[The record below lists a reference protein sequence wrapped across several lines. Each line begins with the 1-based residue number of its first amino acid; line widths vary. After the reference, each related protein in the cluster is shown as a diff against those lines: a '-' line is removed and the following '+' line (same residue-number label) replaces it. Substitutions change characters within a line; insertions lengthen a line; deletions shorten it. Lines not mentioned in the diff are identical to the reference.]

1 LFNPSVS
8 TIYSLPQPEG
18 IKLSLDAISASR
30 EQLQFQVRPT
40 GGLAMRKYAISL
52 LAVALLFAIGAM
64 AAGAEKPVTVK
75 GWVSD
80 TMCAAKG
87 DKKCAN
93 KDHLKQG
100 AKLALV
106 TDGDN
111 KIWTVENPDKLADHQ
126 GHYVQVKGVENAEAA
141 TIKVET
147 ASALPEPKE

>member
-1 LFNPSVS
+1 VGQPPLFAPLKE
-8 TIYSLPQPEG
+8 TIKAGELTVQGEP
-18 IKLSLDAISASR
+18 A
-30 EQLQFQVRPT
+30 
-40 GGLAMRKYAISL
+40 GGLMMRKLAIL
-52 LAVALLFAIGAM
+52 ILAVALLFTLTAI
-64 AAGAEKPVTVK
+64 AADTGKTVTVK

-126 GHYVQVKGVENAEAA
+126 GHYVQVKGVANAEAA

>member
-1 LFNPSVS
+1 
-8 TIYSLPQPEG
+8 
-18 IKLSLDAISASR
+18 
-30 EQLQFQVRPT
+30 
-40 GGLAMRKYAISL
+40 MRKHAIFI
-52 LAVALLFAIGAM
+52 LAIALLFTMSAM
-64 AAGAEKPVTVK
+64 AAGTEKAVTVK

-80 TMCAAKG
+80 TMCAAHG

-126 GHYVQVKGVENAEAA
+126 GHYVQVKGVTNAEAS
-141 TIKVET
+141 TIRVET

>member
-1 LFNPSVS
+1 MRML
-8 TIYSLPQPEG
+8 
-18 IKLSLDAISASR
+18 AIR
-30 EQLQFQVRPT
+30 T
-40 GGLAMRKYAISL
+40 
-52 LAVALLFAIGAM
+52 LAVVLLFSIVAM
-64 AAGAEKPVTVK
+64 AADTEKKVTVR

-106 TDGDN
+106 SDGDN

-126 GHYVQVKGVENAEAA
+126 GHYVQVKGVANAEAA
-141 TIKVET
+141 TIRVET

>member
-1 LFNPSVS
+1 M
-8 TIYSLPQPEG
+8 
-18 IKLSLDAISASR
+18 
-30 EQLQFQVRPT
+30 
-40 GGLAMRKYAISL
+40 MRKLAIRT
-52 LAVALLFAIGAM
+52 LAAVLLFSIAAM
-64 AAGAEKPVTVK
+64 AADTGKAVTVK

-80 TMCAAKG
+80 TMCAAHG

-126 GHYVQVKGVENAEAA
+126 GHYVQVKGVTNAEAS
-141 TIKVET
+141 TIRVET

>member
-1 LFNPSVS
+1 VS
-8 TIYSLPQPEG
+8 HFWGSLQ
-18 IKLSLDAISASR
+18 IR
-30 EQLQFQVRPT
+30 T
-40 GGLAMRKYAISL
+40 
-52 LAVALLFAIGAM
+52 LAVVLLFSIAAM
-64 AAGAEKPVTVK
+64 AADTGKKVAVK

-111 KIWTVENPDKLADHQ
+111 KIRTVVNPDKLADHQ
-126 GHYVQVKGVENAEAA
+126 DHYVQV
-141 TIKVET
+141 
-147 ASALPEPKE
+147 

>member
-1 LFNPSVS
+1 M
-8 TIYSLPQPEG
+8 
-18 IKLSLDAISASR
+18 
-30 EQLQFQVRPT
+30 
-40 GGLAMRKYAISL
+40 MRKITIHT
-52 LAVALLFAIGAM
+52 LAVVLLFTIAAM
-64 AAGAEKPVTVK
+64 AAETSKNVTVK

-126 GHYVQVKGVENAEAA
+126 GHYVQVKGVANAEAA

-147 ASALPEPKE
+147 ATALPEPKE

>member
-1 LFNPSVS
+1 MK
-8 TIYSLPQPEG
+8 
-18 IKLSLDAISASR
+18 KLATLTLAI
-30 EQLQFQVRPT
+30 
-40 GGLAMRKYAISL
+40 
-52 LAVALLFAIGAM
+52 ALLFTLTAV
-64 AAGAEKPVTVK
+64 AAETEKTVTVK

-93 KDHLKQG
+93 KDHIKQG

-126 GHYVQVKGVENAEAA
+126 GHYVQVKGVANADAA
-141 TIKVET
+141 TIRVEK

>member
-1 LFNPSVS
+1 M
-8 TIYSLPQPEG
+8 
-18 IKLSLDAISASR
+18 
-30 EQLQFQVRPT
+30 
-40 GGLAMRKYAISL
+40 MRKLAIL
-52 LAVALLFAIGAM
+52 TLAVALLFAMTAT
-64 AAGAEKPVTVK
+64 AADTGKTVTVK

-93 KDHLKQG
+93 KDHIKQG

-126 GHYVQVKGVENAEAA
+126 GHYVQVKGVANAEAA

-147 ASALPEPKE
+147 ALALPEPKE

>member
-1 LFNPSVS
+1 MM
-8 TIYSLPQPEG
+8 
-18 IKLSLDAISASR
+18 R
-30 EQLQFQVRPT
+30 QLAAR
-40 GGLAMRKYAISL
+40 A
-52 LAVALLFAIGAM
+52 LAVALLLTITAM
-64 AAGAEKPVTVK
+64 AADTGKAVTVK

-126 GHYVQVKGVENAEAA
+126 GHYVQVKGIANVEAA
-141 TIKVET
+141 TIKVDT
-147 ASALPEPKE
+147 ASALSEPKQ

>member
-1 LFNPSVS
+1 MKN
-8 TIYSLPQPEG
+8 YG
-18 IKLSLDAISASR
+18 I
-30 EQLQFQVRPT
+30 
-40 GGLAMRKYAISL
+40 LA
-52 LAVALLFAIGAM
+52 LAVVLFVTMIAM
-64 AAGAEKPVTVK
+64 ASGAEKAVTVK

-80 TMCAAKG
+80 TMCAAHG

>member
-1 LFNPSVS
+1 
-8 TIYSLPQPEG
+8 
-18 IKLSLDAISASR
+18 
-30 EQLQFQVRPT
+30 
-40 GGLAMRKYAISL
+40 MRKHAIL
-52 LAVALLFAIGAM
+52 MFAVALLFAMSAM
-64 AAGAEKPVTVK
+64 AASTEKTVTVK

-80 TMCAAKG
+80 TMCAAHG

-100 AKLALV
+100 SKLALV

-126 GHYVQVKGVENAEAA
+126 GHYVEVKGVANADAS
-141 TIKVET
+141 TIRVET

>member
-1 LFNPSVS
+1 M
-8 TIYSLPQPEG
+8 
-18 IKLSLDAISASR
+18 
-30 EQLQFQVRPT
+30 
-40 GGLAMRKYAISL
+40 MRKLAIRIFAVVLLFSL
-52 LAVALLFAIGAM
+52 VAVAADT
-64 AAGAEKPVTVK
+64 EKKVTVK

-111 KIWTVENPDKLADHQ
+111 KIWTVENPDKLADHR